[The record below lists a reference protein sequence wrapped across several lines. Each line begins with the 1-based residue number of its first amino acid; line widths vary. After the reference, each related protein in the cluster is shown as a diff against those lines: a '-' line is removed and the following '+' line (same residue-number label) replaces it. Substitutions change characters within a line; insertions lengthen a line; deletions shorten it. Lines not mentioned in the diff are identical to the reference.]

1 VEEESALT
9 FDFLPLIISNP
20 SFEEGITNDE
30 DIDFVPLFS
39 LDENLDIEHNAIENK
54 TDSFQKN
61 EIEEIDWSNVSND
74 QTNQDA
80 EVDKEPLISFDND
93 TVTFS
98 ANFMAQDELDTMV
111 LLENVAEM
119 GDCRELPMLQELLAI
134 NTSPL
139 ILDRTNELIQK
150 FSYQSPRPNELFSS
164 NNDLADSVFTEVYK
178 HSDKETKLMLLKE
191 IKLVGDK
198 KEIQLLETII
208 NTESKSL
215 VKAAK
220 SVLKHINSKL
230 ALTNA
235 EAINTVENYNP
246 LFDVNFELGLSEAS
260 KRIMKSNENGSTLF
274 DQLCSMS
281 NTLYNK
287 ING

>member
-1 VEEESALT
+1 
-9 FDFLPLIISNP
+9 
-20 SFEEGITNDE
+20 
-30 DIDFVPLFS
+30 
-39 LDENLDIEHNAIENK
+39 
-54 TDSFQKN
+54 
-61 EIEEIDWSNVSND
+61 
-74 QTNQDA
+74 
-80 EVDKEPLISFDND
+80 
-93 TVTFS
+93 
-98 ANFMAQDELDTMV
+98 
-111 LLENVAEM
+111 
-119 GDCRELPMLQELLAI
+119 
-134 NTSPL
+134 
-139 ILDRTNELIQK
+139 LIQK

-220 SVLKHINSKL
+220 SVLKHINSKI